1 MEKTKAPWYY
11 LLLVILAGESIFFL
25 PYVLS
30 RVFRPT
36 VLDVFQVDN
45 VELGICF
52 SVYGFVAIISY
63 LFGGPIADRYPARKL
78 ISCALWLTALGGV
91 YYASYPNYLGLKV
104 LYGYWGFTSVFL
116 FWAPMIKAARLWG
129 ASRTQLQAFGF
140 LEGGR
145 GLVGAAMGTLGVL
158 VFALFMVQEVTG
170 PNLEE
175 SRMAFQPVIYGS
187 SIIVAVSGVLVWFF
201 MRLDDDQEQ
210 TVVVNEISIK
220 QVKIVLKMPSVLL
233 LMVIVL
239 CAYMGYKTTDV
250 ISLFSKEVMHYNE
263 VKSAQVATFLLYA
276 RPIVSIALAVFFIRI
291 RITLLLSVGFVVSFI
306 TALIF
311 ALGLVSHSTIVLF
324 VLSII
329 MLSVGVYG
337 LRALYFAVMEK
348 GNIPLVYTGT
358 AVGLI
363 SIIGYAPD
371 IFSGPMTGYF
381 LDQYS
386 GVQGYQYVFS
396 VLAIFS
402 SIGAIASWRYHRL
415 FGQTKNNST
424 K

>member
-1 MEKTKAPWYY
+1 MGKTKAPWHY
-11 LLLVILAGESIFFL
+11 LLLIILAGESIFFL

-36 VLDVFQVDN
+36 VLDVFQIDN

-78 ISCALWLTALGGV
+78 ISWALWLTALGGV
-91 YYASYPNYLGLKV
+91 YYASDPSYFGLKV

-158 VFALFMVQEVTG
+158 LFAFFRGQEVTG
-170 PNLEE
+170 PSLQE
-175 SRMAFQPVIYGS
+175 SRMAFQPVIYCS
-187 SIIVAVSGVLVWFF
+187 SIIVAFAGVLVWFF
-201 MRLDDDQEQ
+201 MRLNDEQEQ
-210 TVVVNEISIK
+210 TAIVNEISIK
-220 QVKIVLKMPSVLL
+220 QIKTVLKTPSVLL

-276 RPIVSIALAVFFIRI
+276 RPIVAIILAEFFIRI
-291 RITLLLSVGFVVSFI
+291 QITLLLSIGFIVSFF

-311 ALGLVSHSTIVLF
+311 ALGLVSHSTVLLF
-324 VLSII
+324 VMSII

-348 GNIPLVYTGT
+348 GNIPLIYTGT
-358 AVGLI
+358 AVGLM

-371 IFSGPMTGYF
+371 IFSGPLTGYF

-386 GVQGYQYVFS
+386 GIQGYQYVFAI
-396 VLAIFS
+396 LAAFS
-402 SIGAIASWRYHRL
+402 GIGCWAGWKYHVMY
-415 FGQTKNNST
+415 GKS
-424 K
+424 

>member
-11 LLLVILAGESIFFL
+11 LLLVILAGETIFFL

-36 VLDVFQVDN
+36 ILDVFQIDN

-52 SVYGFVAIISY
+52 SVYGFVAIASY

-78 ISCALWLTALGGV
+78 ISLALWLTALGGV
-91 YYASYPNYLGLKV
+91 YYASYPSYFGLKV

-129 ASRTQLQAFGF
+129 TSHSQLRAFGF

-158 VFALFMVQEVTG
+158 VFAFFMGQG
-170 PNLEE
+170 ISSPSLEE
-175 SRMAFQPVIYGS
+175 SRMAFQPVIYSS
-187 SIIVAVSGVLVWFF
+187 SIIVSLSGVLVWFF
-201 MRLDDDQEQ
+201 MRLDDEQERK
-210 TVVVNEISIK
+210 VVVNEISIK
-220 QVKIVLKMPSVLL
+220 QLKVVLKMRSVLL
-233 LMVIVL
+233 LMIIVL

-250 ISLFSKEVMHYNE
+250 ISLFSKEVMSYND
-263 VKSAQVATFLLYA
+263 VKSAQVATFLLCA
-276 RPIVSIALAVFFIRI
+276 RPIVALLLALFFIRI
-291 RITLLLSVGFVVSFI
+291 RITLLLSFGFVVSFFA
-306 TALIF
+306 ALIF
-311 ALGLVSHSTIVLF
+311 ALGLVTHSTIFLF

-329 MLSVGVYG
+329 MLSIGVYG

-386 GVQGYQYVFS
+386 GIQGYQYVFA
-396 VLAIFS
+396 VLAFFS
-402 SIGAIASWRYHRL
+402 CIGAIASWRFHRL
-415 FGQTKNNST
+415 FGKTKNNST
-424 K
+424 E

>member
-1 MEKTKAPWYY
+1 MGKTKAPWHY
-11 LLLVILAGESIFFL
+11 LLLIILAGESIFFL

-36 VLDVFQVDN
+36 VLDVFQIDN

-78 ISCALWLTALGGV
+78 ISWALWLTAFGGI
-91 YYASYPNYLGLKV
+91 YYASYPSYFGLKI

-116 FWAPMIKAARLWG
+116 FWAPMIKAARIWG
-129 ASRTQLQAFGF
+129 TSRTQLQAFGF

-158 VFALFMVQEVTG
+158 IFAFFRGQEVTG
-170 PNLEE
+170 PSLQE
-175 SRMAFQPVIYGS
+175 SRMAFQPVIYCS
-187 SIIVAVSGVLVWFF
+187 SIIVAFAGVLVWFF
-201 MRLDDDQEQ
+201 MRLNDEQEQ
-210 TVVVNEISIK
+210 TAIVNEISIK
-220 QVKIVLKMPSVLL
+220 QIKTVLKTPSVLL

-276 RPIVSIALAVFFIRI
+276 RPIVAIILAVFFIRI
-291 RITLLLSVGFVVSFI
+291 QITLLLSIGFIVSFF

-311 ALGLVSHSTIVLF
+311 ALGLVSHSTVLLF
-324 VLSII
+324 VMSII

-348 GNIPLVYTGT
+348 GNIPLIYTGT

-371 IFSGPMTGYF
+371 IFSGPLTGYF

-386 GVQGYQYVFS
+386 GIQGYQYVFAI
-396 VLAIFS
+396 LAAFS
-402 SIGAIASWRYHRL
+402 GIGCWAGWKYHVMY
-415 FGQTKNNST
+415 GKS
-424 K
+424 